1 MAIDDYTARRA
12 PQPASFLASTD
23 EIVGEMMAYTVTE
36 FVEQCNLALLQAFP
50 VIYIEGEVAS
60 FTINQKKWVFFDL
73 KESDEANQSTAS
85 QSVSCFIPLVRLNF
99 PLADGMRVRLRAT
112 PRLTR
117 SGRFSLTVDRVL
129 PLGEGS
135 LQKSLLLLREKLT
148 KLGLF
153 DPARKRPLPATIQRI
168 GVISSVNAAG
178 YADFLKIL
186 GARWG
191 GMQIFTANVQVQG
204 LAAPE
209 QVIRALDYFNQSL
222 EVDVIAILR
231 GGGSADDLSAFND
244 EALVRAV
251 AASRIPIIAGI
262 GHEVDES
269 LVDLAADVR
278 ASTPSNAAE
287 LLTPDKRVV
296 AAQVSEQLERVY
308 RTLTDY
314 LTESHDALATDLER
328 TSTQVLQHIQTTE
341 TRLAD
346 KRRLLDS
353 LNPERVLRRGYAVLR
368 GKLSPGETIEITTYQ
383 SNIQAEVTH
392 VTKRH

>member
-12 PQPASFLASTD
+12 PQPANFLASAD

-73 KESDEANQSTAS
+73 KESDAAHQSTTS
-85 QSVSCFIPLVRLNF
+85 QSVSCFMPLVRLNF

-112 PRLTR
+112 PKLTR
-117 SGRFSLTVDRVL
+117 SGCFSLTVDRVL

-209 QVIRALDYFNQSL
+209 QIIRALDYFNQSL

-231 GGGSADDLSAFND
+231 GGGSANDLSAFND

-269 LVDLAADVR
+269 LVDIAADVR

-368 GKLSPGETIEITTYQ
+368 GKLSPGETIAITTYQ